1 MGLWRL
7 CHYTW
12 RMGLCTWGCSVC
24 ACKACRAHRAC
35 DAVLDESPTPSLS
48 TQMRFLSTCLW
59 AVVDGWG
66 QSPSLS
72 LLRTAASSLVFYAFR
87 RPSANTCICTHV
99 STHTH
104 THTARTHARTHI
116 HTHTH
121 ARTHARTHTPP
132 PPPHERARACA
143 RHQRIDG

>member
-1 MGLWRL
+1 MAFVPLYVADGA
-7 CHYTW
+7 C
-12 RMGLCTWGCSVC
+12 CSVC

-48 TQMRFLSTCLW
+48 TQMRFLRTCLW

-99 STHTH
+99 STHT
-104 THTARTHARTHI
+104 R
-116 HTHTH
+116 TH
-121 ARTHARTHTPP
+121 ARTHARTHVHTHAHARTHTHTTITTTRTRVRVPP
-132 PPPHERARACA
+132 AHRWERTLRV
-143 RHQRIDG
+143 